1 MEKMDHTE
9 AIRLQAAAKY
19 ALGELSPAQMDE
31 YEEHY
36 FDCAECALDVKAIMA
51 FADDSCKVFREQDQR
66 EVVPEPAPSPKGW
79 FAWLKPAFAVPAFAV
94 LLLAIVGGYIRFSS
108 VSKGNGV
115 GPVAVAVL
123 HVQPTV
129 GVDRILSSSF
139 RIHDSRGAINDG
151 SEPGLSEDRV
161 SVHSGQTFELDF
173 DFSPKPQFSHYVG
186 QLQDETGKPVLE
198 LSLSSEMVRREIH
211 VPVPAGLVHN
221 GIYRLVIS
229 GDPNATGK
237 FIVDKN
243 KEAARYTFP
252 VEILP

>member
-36 FDCAECALDVKAIMA
+36 FDCAECALDVRAIMA
-51 FADDSCKVFREQDQR
+51 FADDSCKVFREQDEQER
-66 EVVPEPAPSPKGW
+66 VPEPAPSPKGW

-94 LLLAIVGGYIRFSS
+94 LLLAIVVGYNKFSPG
-108 VSKGNGV
+108 SKGNDAV
-115 GPVAVAVL
+115 EVAVL
-123 HVQPTV
+123 HVQPSV
-129 GVDRILSSSF
+129 GERILATSF
-139 RIHDSRGAINDG
+139 TVHESRGAGNTDH
-151 SEPGLSEDRV
+151 V
-161 SVHSGQTFELDF
+161 SVHSGQTFELKF
-173 DFSPKPQFSHYVG
+173 DFNPDPQFLHYVG
-186 QLQDETGKPVLE
+186 QMQDETGKPVLE
-198 LSLSSEMVRREIH
+198 LALSSEAARREIH
-211 VPVPAGLVHN
+211 VPVPAGIVHN

-229 GDPNATGK
+229 GDPSATGK
-237 FIVDKN
+237 FVVDKN